1 MLPTG
6 CVSAASA
13 RPVEICSYVLS
24 SHLPEHLGGEAD
36 AACTGGYLS
45 SSGPRNTL
53 GAIASSS
60 AFLARQLPSARR
72 GVSLACLCSLPAQ
85 DESTAEITFYMKGAD
100 VAMSSVVQ
108 YNDWLEEEVS
118 SRLTRAAVTGGSRH
132 HVCGQTPTGFWTR
145 NWLSTRFFFFFFFNV
160 LFIFETERDKA

>member
-1 MLPTG
+1 M
-6 CVSAASA
+6 
-13 RPVEICSYVLS
+13 
-24 SHLPEHLGGEAD
+24 
-36 AACTGGYLS
+36 
-45 SSGPRNTL
+45 
-53 GAIASSS
+53 
-60 AFLARQLPSARR
+60 
-72 GVSLACLCSLPAQ
+72 SLACLCSLPAQ

-160 LFIFETERDKA
+160 LFIFETETEHELGRVSERETQNLKRAPGSELSAQSPTRGSNSRTARS